1 MRSSRRAKAIAA
13 KRQNYTLT
21 IMWLSFL
28 SVLAVVAMAIAS
40 SANAQSKILIRGN
53 GAEPGSLDPHRA
65 TGSWENNIIGD
76 MFIGLYTEDVNAKPI
91 LGAAESVTTSPDG
104 KTWTFKIRN
113 HTWSDGVPVKASDFV
128 FAFRRIL
135 DPKTA
140 AEYAKV
146 LSPIKNA
153 NAVSEGKMPVTA
165 VGVKAVDDKTLVI
178 ELEKTAPYLPE
189 LLTHYTTFPLP
200 EHAVKKFGERWS
212 RESKVSNGPFML
224 VSWRPNDRVVLTKN
238 PKFYD
243 AANVKLDGVVFFPTQ
258 DDDAAFRRYSAG
270 ELDMHERWPIA
281 ELSRIQKD
289 PVVVKEARK
298 YSYLLVTYTN
308 FNNTRKPFDDVRVR
322 RALAMSVDRQTIADK
337 VFRGALGIPATSFFM
352 PGMANA
358 DMSASVDW
366 AKKPYPERVKEA
378 QALMQAAGF
387 GPDKRLKATFN
398 IGSTADA
405 RRQAVAIQSMWK
417 QIFVDI
423 DIVAQDTAVHYKT
436 LQTKNYDIGQAG
448 WIMDYNDAKN
458 ILYLF
463 LTTTKEQNYSGYA
476 NPEFDA
482 LMKKSDEEPDAVKRG
497 KILGQMNALL
507 VRDLPAV
514 PNFYAYERKLV
525 KSYVKGFTENTRSI
539 QRSRWMD
546 LAPEALKIQGR
557 QNSLR

>member
-1 MRSSRRAKAIAA
+1 MRSTRRAKAIAA
-13 KRQNYTLT
+13 KRQDFTLT
-21 IMWLSFL
+21 MLWLSAL
-28 SVLAVVAMAIAS
+28 SVIAVIAMAIAA
-40 SANAQSKILIRGN
+40 SANAQGKVLIRGN

-76 MFIGLYTEDVNAKPI
+76 MFMGLYTEDVNAKPV
-91 LGAAESVTTSPDG
+91 LGAAESVTVSPDG

-153 NAVSEGKMPVTA
+153 NAVAEGKMPVTA

-200 EHAVKKFGERWS
+200 EHALKKFGEKWS
-212 RESKVSNGPFML
+212 RESKTSNGPFML
-224 VSWRPNDRVVLTKN
+224 ESWRPNDRVVLKKN
-238 PKFYD
+238 PRFYD

-258 DDDAAFRRYSAG
+258 DDNAAFRRYAAG

-289 PVVVKEARK
+289 PVLAKEARR
-298 YSYLLVTYTN
+298 YPYLLVTYTN
-308 FNNTRKPFDDVRVR
+308 FNNTRKPFNDVRVR
-322 RALAMSVDRQTIADK
+322 RALAMAADRKTIAEK
-337 VFRGALGIPATSFFM
+337 IFRGALGIPATSFFM
-352 PGMANA
+352 PGLANA
-358 DMSASVDW
+358 DMSAKVEYADM
-366 AKKPYPERVKEA
+366 PYPDRVKKA
-378 QALMQAAGF
+378 QALMTEAGF
-387 GPDKRLKATFN
+387 GPTKRLTTTFN
-398 IGSTADA
+398 IGSTPDA
-405 RRQAVAIQSMWK
+405 RTQAVALQAMWK
-417 QIFVDI
+417 QIYVDVQI
-423 DIVAQDTAVHYKT
+423 IAQDTAVHYKT
-436 LQTKNYDIGQAG
+436 LQTKSYDIGQAG

-463 LTTTKEQNYSGYA
+463 LTNTKEQNYSGYA

-507 VRDLPAV
+507 VRDVPAA
-514 PNFYAYERKLV
+514 PNFYQYERKLV

-546 LAPEALKIQGR
+546 LGPEAATITGR
-557 QNSLR
+557 AVSLR

>member
-1 MRSSRRAKAIAA
+1 MRSTRRAKAIAA
-13 KRQNYTLT
+13 KRQNFTLT

-28 SVLAVVAMAIAS
+28 SVVAIIAMAVGS
-40 SANAQSKILIRGN
+40 NALAQGKMLIRGN

-76 MFIGLYTEDVNAKPI
+76 MFVGLYTEDVNAKPI
-91 LGAAESVTTSPDG
+91 LGAAESATTSPDG

-153 NAVSEGKMPVTA
+153 NEVNEGKLPLTA
-165 VGVKAVDDKTLVI
+165 LGVRAVDDKTLVI
-178 ELEKTAPYLPE
+178 ELAKTAPYLPE

-224 VSWRPNDRVVLTKN
+224 ENWRPNDRVVLKKN
-238 PKFYD
+238 PRFYD
-243 AANVKLDGVVFFPTQ
+243 AANVKLDGVVFFPVQ
-258 DDDAAFRRYSAG
+258 DDNAAFRRYIAG
-270 ELDMHERWPIA
+270 ELDMTERWPIA

-289 PVVVKEARK
+289 PVLSKEARK
-298 YSYLLVTYTN
+298 YPYLLVTYTN
-308 FNNTRKPFDDVRVR
+308 FNNTRKPFNDVRVR
-322 RALAMSVDRQTIADK
+322 RALSMSVDRQTIADK

-366 AKKPYPERVKEA
+366 VKKPYAERVKDA
-378 QALMQAAGF
+378 QALMQAAGY
-387 GPDKRLKATFN
+387 GPQNRLKATFN
-398 IGSTADA
+398 IGNNPDA
-405 RRQAVAIQSMWK
+405 RTQAVAIQAMWR
-417 QIFVDI
+417 QIYVDI
-423 DIVAQDTAVHYKT
+423 ELIAQDTAVHYKT

-463 LTTTKEQNYSGYA
+463 LTSTKEQNYSGYA

-482 LMKKSDEEPDAVKRG
+482 LMKASDEEPDAVKRG

-507 VRDLPAV
+507 VRDLPAT
-514 PNFYAYERKLV
+514 PNFYAYERKMV

-546 LAPEALKIQGR
+546 LGPEAATIPGR
-557 QNSLR
+557 QSALR

>member
-1 MRSSRRAKAIAA
+1 MRSTRRAKAVAA
-13 KRQNYTLT
+13 KRQNFTAT
-21 IMWLSFL
+21 MIWLSLL
-28 SVLAVVAMAIAS
+28 SVIAVIAMAVAS
-40 SANAQSKILIRGN
+40 QANAQGKVLIRGN

-76 MFIGLYTEDVNAKPI
+76 LFMGLYTEDVNAKPI
-91 LGAAESVTTSPDG
+91 LGAAESVTVAPDG
-104 KTWTFKIRN
+104 RTWTFKIRN

-153 NAVSEGKMPVTA
+153 TEVNSGKMPLTA
-165 VGVKAVDDKTLVI
+165 LGVKAIDDKTLVI
-178 ELEKTAPYLPE
+178 ELAKTAPYLPE

-224 VSWRPNDRVVLTKN
+224 ESWRPNDRVVVKKN
-238 PKFYD
+238 PRFYD
-243 AANVKLDGVVFFPTQ
+243 AANVKLDGVIYFPTQ
-258 DDDAAFRRYSAG
+258 DDNAAFRRYVAG

-281 ELSRIQKD
+281 ELTRIQKD
-289 PVVVKEARK
+289 PVLSKEARK
-298 YSYLLVTYTN
+298 YPYLLVTYTN
-308 FNNTRKPFDDVRVR
+308 FNNTKKPFNDVRVR

-366 AKKPYPERVKEA
+366 VKKPFPERVKDA

-387 GPDKRLKATFN
+387 GPNNRLKATFN
-398 IGSTADA
+398 IGATQDA
-405 RRQAVAIQSMWK
+405 RTQAVALQAMWR
-417 QIFVDI
+417 QIYVDVELI
-423 DIVAQDTAVHYKT
+423 AQDTAVHYKT
-436 LQTKNYDIGQAG
+436 LQTKSYDIGQAG

-463 LTTTKEQNYSGYA
+463 LTNTKEQNYSGYA

-482 LMKKSDEEPDAVKRG
+482 LMQKSDEEPDAVKRG

-507 VRDLPAV
+507 VRDVPAV
-514 PNFYAYERKLV
+514 PNFYQFERKLV

-546 LAPEALKIQGR
+546 LGPEAATIPGR

>member
-1 MRSSRRAKAIAA
+1 MRSSRRARAIAA
-13 KRQNYTLT
+13 KRQNFTLT

-28 SVLAVVAMAIAS
+28 SVVAVAAMALAS
-40 SANAQSKILIRGN
+40 NAFAQGKILIRGN

-76 MFIGLYTEDVNAKPI
+76 MFMGLYTEDVNARPI
-91 LGAAESVTTSPDG
+91 LGAAESATTSPDG

-153 NAVSEGKMPVTA
+153 SAVSEGKMPVTA

-212 RESKVSNGPFML
+212 RESKTSNGPFML
-224 VSWRPNDRVVLTKN
+224 ESWRPNDRVVLKKN

-281 ELSRIQKD
+281 ELARIQKD
-289 PVVVKEARK
+289 PVLTKEARK
-298 YSYLLVTYTN
+298 YPYLLVTYTN
-308 FNNTRKPFDDVRVR
+308 FNNTRKPFNDVRVR

-366 AKKPYPERVKEA
+366 VKTPYPERVKQA
-378 QALMQAAGF
+378 QALMQAAGY
-387 GPDKRLKATFN
+387 GPANRLKATFN
-398 IGSTADA
+398 IGATADA
-405 RRQAVAIQSMWK
+405 RRQAVAIQAMWK

-423 DIVAQDTAVHYKT
+423 ELVAQDTAVHYKT

-482 LMKKSDEEPDAVKRG
+482 LMAKSDAEPDAVKRG

-507 VRDLPAV
+507 VRDVPAV
-514 PNFYAYERKLV
+514 PNFYQFERKLV

-546 LAPEALKIQGR
+546 LGPEAASIPGR